1 MQNFSGLSG
10 LGKGK
15 EGFILGACRQGIC
28 FVPVILVLPMIW
40 GLNGILYAQ
49 PVADVLSAIITVFM
63 AIHLHRE
70 LNEAEKQAA
79 IAGTIEVH

>member
-1 MQNFSGLSG
+1 
-10 LGKGK
+10 
-15 EGFILGACRQGIC
+15 
-28 FVPVILVLPMIW
+28 MIW

-79 IAGTIEVH
+79 IVGTNEVH